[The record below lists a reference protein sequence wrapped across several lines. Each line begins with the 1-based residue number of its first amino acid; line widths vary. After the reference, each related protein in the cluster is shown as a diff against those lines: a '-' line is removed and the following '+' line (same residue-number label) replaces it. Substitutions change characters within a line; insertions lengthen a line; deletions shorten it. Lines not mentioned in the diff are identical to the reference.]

1 MFESPLHDN
10 GQFIRE
16 GRLEMR
22 EAGLAK
28 RDQRR
33 IDGLVRPALR
43 PQRQARRRRDQQEP
57 RVLVTAVIERIETA
71 RDERVVDR
79 ADRQQAFAEQRG
91 GQAQRREHQEQVVF
105 RDAQFDVLARLVPLP
120 LLWRGN
126 FRTGKDILQMLPPEQ
141 PTLTSRIASTWAIS
155 LDGLR
160 SFSVG
165 LLLMAVGITPWL
177 PVLLVAGLLFWF
189 VLRLLLRRVR
199 PMFQSLFQSRNT
211 SPPELG

>member
-1 MFESPLHDN
+1 
-10 GQFIRE
+10 
-16 GRLEMR
+16 
-22 EAGLAK
+22 
-28 RDQRR
+28 
-33 IDGLVRPALR
+33 
-43 PQRQARRRRDQQEP
+43 
-57 RVLVTAVIERIETA
+57 
-71 RDERVVDR
+71 
-79 ADRQQAFAEQRG
+79 
-91 GQAQRREHQEQVVF
+91 
-105 RDAQFDVLARLVPLP
+105 
-120 LLWRGN
+120 
-126 FRTGKDILQMLPPEQ
+126 
-141 PTLTSRIASTWAIS
+141 STWAIS